1 MKIKIILMRQDSVYN
16 SKNILILVIVFI
28 IIFSLLYGLGSFFH
42 ESRKINNEIESI
54 RQENIKARA
63 EINQKKEYLEYLKT
77 KERIDKE
84 AKMQMGKKLPGEQ
97 VLVFIEE
104 KLDIIPSDFSRK
116 ISNNPRITSIPI
128 IEKWKWLFFGER

>member
-1 MKIKIILMRQDSVYN
+1 MRQDSTYN
-16 SKNILILVIVFI
+16 SKNILVLVVIFV

-42 ESRKINNEIESI
+42 ESRKINQEIESI
-54 RQENIKARA
+54 RQENKKTLA
-63 EINQKKEYLEYLKT
+63 EIEEKKDYLEYLKT

-97 VLVFIEE
+97 VLVFVEE
-104 KLDIIPSDFSRK
+104 KLDITPPDFSQNPQK
-116 ISNNPRITSIPI
+116 NPRIAQISP

>member
-1 MKIKIILMRQDSVYN
+1 MRHDSVYN
-16 SKNILILVIVFI
+16 SKNILVLVVVFV

-54 RQENIKARA
+54 RQENEVAKT
-63 EINQKKEYLEYLKT
+63 EIEQKKEYLEYLKT

-97 VLVFIEE
+97 ILVFVEE
-104 KLDIIPSDFSRK
+104 KLDIIPLGLSREP
-116 ISNNPRITSIPI
+116 NANQRIASVSP
-128 IEKWKWLFFGER
+128 IEKWKWLFFGKRD